1 MKAGIVSAGN
11 CCHRLLQL
19 LLMVVLPTALSA
31 AEVRGTVTLQ
41 HSGLF
46 AGRGDAD
53 PVIGLALW
61 PAEPGL
67 SARAPAPTVHEQRID
82 AGHIRPDYLLI
93 RPGESVRLINLD
105 PVEHQLFALM
115 PGAHSELDVRL
126 RPGRDAGTHSLRFSE
141 PGTRHLFCRLHRRS
155 YARIDV
161 VDAPRLRRV
170 SPGERFEFRDL
181 EAGRWRLRVSAIGAE
196 TQERETAALTAP
208 PPLELRLPVRAGVQP
223 EHSPV
228 AEVVTVDQLYPAAP
242 VR

>member
-11 CCHRLLQL
+11 HCIRLLLAL
-19 LLMVVLPTALSA
+19 LPLLPAALSA
-31 AEVRGTVTLQ
+31 AEVRGAVTLQ

-61 PAEPGL
+61 PAEPDL
-67 SARAPAPTVHEQRID
+67 TTRTPAPRVHELRID

-93 RPGESVRLINLD
+93 RPGEPVRLINLD
-105 PVEHQLFALM
+105 PVEHQIFALV
-115 PGAHSELDVRL
+115 PGARSEIDVRL
-126 RPGRDAGTHSLRFSE
+126 QPGSDADTHSLRFDA

-196 TQERETAALTAP
+196 TQERETVALTAP
-208 PPLELRLPVRAGVQP
+208 PPLELRLPVRSGMQP
-223 EHSPV
+223 EHSTGV
-228 AEVVTVDQLYPAAP
+228 EVVTVDQLYPAAP

>member
-11 CCHRLLQL
+11 RCLRLLLAL
-19 LLMVVLPTALSA
+19 LALLPAGLSA
-31 AEVRGTVTLQ
+31 AEVRGAVTLQ

-67 SARAPAPTVHEQRID
+67 TTRAPASTAHELRID

-93 RPGESVRLINLD
+93 RPGEPVRLINLD
-105 PVEHQLFALM
+105 PVEHQIFALV
-115 PGAHSELDVRL
+115 PGARSEIDVRL
-126 RPGRDAGTHSLRFSE
+126 RPGSEAGAHSLRFSE

-196 TQERETAALTAP
+196 TREQETVALTAP
-208 PPLELRLPVRAGVQP
+208 PPLELRLPVRAGMQP
-223 EHSPV
+223 EPGTASG
-228 AEVVTVDQLYPAAP
+228 VVTIDQLYPAAP
-242 VR
+242 AR